1 MLLDRGAPRA
11 FPVSSLYFNQSKF
24 PVEAAFSRILSSFIR
39 SYIQTG
45 PLSLLPAEIPLE
57 ESNAQSLHRV
67 LLAYYRLLQA
77 NRPLPDSLCWPIA
90 PLFQLIWGAHFDMG
104 VRFLAIRCYVLQS
117 GMMEAARL
125 EMEKKAVGDVAE
137 VDCNIEFATALDGT
151 PVEVDGWIMPALEVK
166 RVTDARNA
174 HLEHQNYYTYDQ
186 EDSQEPMHPSE
197 LRLVGVYC
205 TPVMITDLP

>member
-1 MLLDRGAPRA
+1 
-11 FPVSSLYFNQSKF
+11 
-24 PVEAAFSRILSSFIR
+24 
-39 SYIQTG
+39 
-45 PLSLLPAEIPLE
+45 
-57 ESNAQSLHRV
+57 
-67 LLAYYRLLQA
+67 
-77 NRPLPDSLCWPIA
+77 
-90 PLFQLIWGAHFDMG
+90 
-104 VRFLAIRCYVLQS
+104 
-117 GMMEAARL
+117 MMEAARL